1 MAYRVEKFT
10 STLKHCLADVLLNEI
25 NNPHIRS
32 VSISEVIVSDDLK
45 KAKIFVY
52 SPQLNP
58 DDLIA
63 NLNGASGFIKKK
75 LAKKMYLKYMP
86 DLSFI
91 KDDTCEKENEK
102 ESC

>member
-10 STLKHCLADVLLNEI
+10 STLKHCLADIFLNEI
-25 NNPHIRS
+25 NNPHLKF
-32 VSISEVIVSDDLK
+32 VSISKVIVSSDLK
-45 KAKIFVY
+45 KAEIFVY
-52 SPQLNP
+52 STRQNP

-63 NLNGASGFIKKK
+63 NLSRAAGFIKKK
-75 LAKKMYLKYMP
+75 LSEKMYLKYMP

-102 ESC
+102 KSC